1 MNIADFAVSSFVLI
15 GPLITVGASLTA
27 FTVTVLV
34 TALLRLFAPEPSLTC
49 QVMVRADVEGLS
61 LVFW

>member
-1 MNIADFAVSSFVLI
+1 MAI
-15 GPLITVGASLTA
+15 VGASLTA
-27 FTVTVLV
+27 VTATVLV

-49 QVMVRADVEGLS
+49 QLMVRADVEGLS